1 MTTAHDHRDRTPAT
15 DHEGRRPFGAHLTM
29 RWWVPVVLT
38 VAVVLALYLLQF
50 GLGIAAALIEIGLLG
65 KDPADKS
72 ATPLTYLSTNLAIIL
87 LVPITLL
94 VLTKAAG
101 VPWRS
106 VLAAGR
112 SFHRRRLAGYLGL
125 FAALMTI
132 AILAVE
138 LVQPSPA
145 SAFAVTGTTIA
156 LLVVVALTTP
166 LQAAAEELVFRGAL
180 TASYASWVRASRPA
194 LALGIVLSSVL
205 FALVH
210 SSTDPWMLLNYLGL
224 GASTALMALLA
235 RGLEPAIA
243 FHVVNNTFAMTIGA
257 LFAYGGGISQDR
269 SAGAAGPYLLI
280 IMATEVVAVLL
291 VWRIE
296 ARRRAP
302 RQERVTE

>member
-15 DHEGRRPFGAHLTM
+15 DDEGRRPFGAHLTM

-38 VAVVLALYLLQF
+38 VAVVLALYALQF

-65 KDPADKS
+65 KDPADES

-87 LVPITLL
+87 LVPIALL

-101 VPWRS
+101 IPWRS
-106 VLAAGR
+106 VLTTGR

-125 FAALMTI
+125 FAALM
-132 AILAVE
+132 ALANLAVH
-138 LVQPSPA
+138 LVEPNPA
-145 SAFAVTGTTIA
+145 SAFAVTGTTVA
-156 LLVVVALTTP
+156 LLAVVALTTP

-194 LALGIVLSSVL
+194 LALGIVLSTVL

-210 SSTDPWMLLNYLGL
+210 SSTDPWMILNYLGL

-243 FHVVNNTFAMTIGA
+243 FHVVNNTFAMTIGS
-257 LFAYGGGISQDR
+257 LFAYGGGIAQDR
-269 SAGAAGPYLLI
+269 SAGSAGPYLLI
-280 IMATEVVAVLL
+280 IMATEAVAVLL

-296 ARRRAP
+296 ARRAADAREPAA
-302 RQERVTE
+302 R